1 MKLND
6 VNIDISLLLSSFTL
20 ISSYLFNIVEIIL
33 VLIGVKFITISSGL
47 N

>member
-33 VLIGVKFITISSGL
+33 VLIGVKFITISSG
-47 N
+47 

>member
-6 VNIDISLLLSSFTL
+6 VNIDILLLLSSFIL

-33 VLIGVKFITISSGL
+33 VLIGVKFITISSD
-47 N
+47 

>member
-20 ISSYLFNIVEIIL
+20 ISSYLFYIVEIIL
-33 VLIGVKFITISSGL
+33 VLIGVKFITISSG
-47 N
+47 

>member
-33 VLIGVKFITISSGL
+33 VLIDVKFITISSD
-47 N
+47 